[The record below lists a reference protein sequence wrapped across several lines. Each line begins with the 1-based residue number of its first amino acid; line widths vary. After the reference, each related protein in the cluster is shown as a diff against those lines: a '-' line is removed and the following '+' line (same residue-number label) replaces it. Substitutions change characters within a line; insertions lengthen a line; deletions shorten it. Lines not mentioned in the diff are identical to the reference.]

1 MFKTT
6 MMLKECALKNRASK
20 CEAKS
25 VKADRTMDTS
35 RLQLETSTI
44 LSQKLTE
51 KINRKLRV

>member
-44 LSQKLTE
+44 LSQ
-51 KINRKLRV
+51 N